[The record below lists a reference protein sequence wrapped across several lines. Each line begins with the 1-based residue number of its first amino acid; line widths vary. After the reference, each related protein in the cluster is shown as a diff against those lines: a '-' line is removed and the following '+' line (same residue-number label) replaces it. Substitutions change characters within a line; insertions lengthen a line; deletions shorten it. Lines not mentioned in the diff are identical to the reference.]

1 MRNVKYAV
9 LLILCY
15 ITVACG
21 NSAQRAENATGILKS
36 VEEQYKSMK
45 TFELQAVL
53 NSTIKAVGK
62 NQNTSFP
69 IYYARREPGEIRIE
83 VRGNQMGLTI
93 VSDGNSTWTYLPE
106 SGEYKVQRAS
116 VLQASRNTGGEMA
129 SSDFTDMGEQL
140 TETYKTITKNIKK
153 AEFLG
158 TETVTMADGTK
169 NKAYKIKV
177 TYTQNP
183 GFRDMVISPTTYLID
198 KKTHLVLRQSLQ
210 VSASE
215 DSPQSPLTMYQTVNL
230 RAANL
235 KPSFTDSV
243 FQFHPPSSAKEVKKF
258 AFENMQNRTG
268 DALVG
273 KEAINFNLTSIGGGQ
288 INLKDLRG
296 KVVVLDFW
304 ATWCGPCRE
313 AHPHLQKL
321 YEEYKNDGLVVLG
334 INSESKAKVQH
345 YMQENGYTFT
355 NLMDPDQSV
364 GINYRVDA
372 IPSVFIINRKGIVDA
387 HLVGYQPESAI
398 RKAIKKAGL

>member
-1 MRNVKYAV
+1 
-9 LLILCY
+9 
-15 ITVACG
+15 
-21 NSAQRAENATGILKS
+21 
-36 VEEQYKSMK
+36 
-45 TFELQAVL
+45 
-53 NSTIKAVGK
+53 IKAVGK